1 MNAYLFVATGGALG
15 ALIRFWI
22 NVNLDKLHPSN
33 FPWGTVLVNVLGSF
47 LIGVLFVLFAEKISV
62 SEQTK
67 SFLTVGFLGAM
78 TTFSTFSLDALLLL
92 DQGEYNAAFFYIM
105 GSIITCLFATFLGM
119 NLTRIMF

>member
-47 LIGVLFVLFAEKISV
+47 LIGVLFILFAEKISV
-62 SEQTK
+62 SDQTK
-67 SFLTVGFLGAM
+67 SLLTVGFLGAM
-78 TTFSTFSLDALLLL
+78 TTFSTFSLDAILLL
-92 DQGEYNAAFFYIM
+92 DQGEYNAAFFYVM
-105 GSIITCLFATFLGM
+105 GTTITCLIATFLGM

>member
-92 DQGEYNAAFFYIM
+92 DQGEYNSAFFYIM